1 MAATASILLITDGTV
16 IEHAP
21 EIYLSEERARMEA
34 ERWAWNLAA
43 GDPRRIS
50 VPFDGRW
57 QVGDRDVRLV
67 SQPWPVHTDAQ
78 PWVGTY
84 WTEDGYPDPEAV
96 LLWGYRDARMW
107 VLEPP
112 HGLTAPAEIIERR
125 WLIVATFPRLDDY
138 SFAVAYMAKLVA

>member
-1 MAATASILLITDGTV
+1 MPATAFILLITDGTV

-21 EIYLSEERARMEA
+21 EIYLSEERAYVEA
-34 ERWAWNLAA
+34 ERWAWDLAA

-67 SQPWPVHTDAQ
+67 SEPWTPLGDAQ

-84 WTEDGYPDPEAV
+84 WTEDGYPDPEAM
-96 LLWGYRDARMW
+96 LLWGYEDAFTW

-112 HGLTAPAEIIERR
+112 HGVTGPAEIIDR
-125 WLIVATFPRLDDY
+125 WWTIVATFPRGDEY
-138 SFAVAYMAKLVA
+138 SYAVAHLAKLVA